1 MDTIE
6 VQCTIHHNN
15 QEKRQISDILVA
27 QLAELGYY
35 SFIDTDEGIKAYIE
49 EKNFDHNDI
58 ICLPISP
65 IFQDILEVNY
75 RAIKN
80 KNWNEEW
87 EKNFSPVKI
96 NDQCIVRAPFH
107 ETDKNYPHE
116 IIIEPK
122 MSFGTGHHATTNLM
136 IQELLPIKL
145 KNLKILDIGCG
156 TGILSIL
163 ASQKNA
169 KEIWAIDND
178 EWAYNNTTEN
188 IKKNNAEDVNVI
200 HGDAKSIPKNLQFD
214 LILANINR
222 NILLK
227 DIPAYAQHLK
237 NKGTLIISGIYTND
251 LKKIIDKAKNH
262 KLSLKHHNE
271 QNSWIAA
278 RFIKNSS

>member
-27 QLAELGYY
+27 QLSELGYY

-58 ICLPISP
+58 IYLPISP

-75 RAIKN
+75 RAIKD

-96 NDQCIVRAPFH
+96 NGQCIVRAPFH
-107 ETDKNYPHE
+107 KTDKKYPHE
-116 IIIEPK
+116 IVIEPK
-122 MSFGTGHHATTNLM
+122 MSFGTGHHATTDLM
-136 IQELLPIKL
+136 LQELLAKKK
-145 KNLKILDIGCG
+145 KNLKVLDMGCG
-156 TGILSIL
+156 TGILSIF
-163 ASQKNA
+163 ASQKKA

-188 IKKNNAEDVNVI
+188 IKKNNAGQINVI
-200 HGDAKSIPKNLQFD
+200 HGDARAIPNTQFD
-214 LILANINR
+214 IILANINR

-227 DIPAYAQHLK
+227 DIPQYAQHLK
-237 NKGTLIISGIYTND
+237 SKGILLISGIYSND
-251 LKKIIDKAKNH
+251 LKKIVDKAKNH
-262 KLSLKHHNE
+262 KLSLKHHKEKSN
-271 QNSWIAA
+271 WIAA
-278 RFIKNSS
+278 HFTKNSS